1 MANFEFKLPDIGEGV
16 AEGEI
21 VGWLVKAGDVVN
33 EGQDMV
39 EVMTDKATVT
49 IGAPKAGRIAQLNG
63 AVGDTVP
70 VGSVLV
76 VIDTSAQGG
85 AAQPAESAPSPAAT
99 PAPKPAAP
107 TPAPAQR
114 APAKPTEEGP
124 VASAVGDLKSSL
136 PGLNLAP
143 SPAPANSKNND
154 ANYFNERPLAAP
166 ATRKLAR
173 ELGVD
178 LRRVEPSG
186 KSGRIERKD
195 VERMGARGNE
205 PAQAPAQAPT
215 QGVPAPTPIAP
226 LGVKPMPEEE
236 QRVPLRGLRKR
247 IFENMARSKRTA
259 AHFTY
264 VDECECTA
272 LQELRERLLPKAKE
286 AGVNLTFLPFIVKAV
301 ALALKKHPSL
311 NALIDDAAQE
321 IVLRRSHDIG
331 IAVATEAGLSVPVLR
346 NVDSLGLLEIAREI
360 SRLAE
365 AARSGKIGPA
375 DFGGSTFTITSLGK
389 LGGLV
394 ATPVINYPEVGIL
407 FVPEMKKRPVVKN
420 DQIVIGHVMLLSL
433 SFDHRVIDG
442 DVGARFA
449 KDIVALLE
457 DPDRLLLGM

>member
-1 MANFEFKLPDIGEGV
+1 
-16 AEGEI
+16 
-21 VGWLVKAGDVVN
+21 
-33 EGQDMV
+33 
-39 EVMTDKATVT
+39 
-49 IGAPKAGRIAQLNG
+49 
-63 AVGDTVP
+63 
-70 VGSVLV
+70 
-76 VIDTSAQGG
+76 
-85 AAQPAESAPSPAAT
+85 
-99 PAPKPAAP
+99 
-107 TPAPAQR
+107 
-114 APAKPTEEGP
+114 
-124 VASAVGDLKSSL
+124 
-136 PGLNLAP
+136 
-143 SPAPANSKNND
+143 
-154 ANYFNERPLAAP
+154 
-166 ATRKLAR
+166 LAR

-178 LRRVEPSG
+178 LRRVEPTG
-186 KSGRIERKD
+186 KSGRIERQD
-195 VERMGARGNE
+195 VERMGTRGNE
-205 PAQAPAQAPT
+205 PAPT
-215 QGVPAPTPIAP
+215 QGPGVPAPPAIAP
-226 LGVKPMPEEE
+226 LGGVKPMPEEE

-272 LQELRERLLPKAKE
+272 LQEMRERLLPKAKE

-301 ALALKKHPSL
+301 ALALKMHPSL

-321 IVLRRSHDIG
+321 IVLRRRHDIG
-331 IAVATEAGLSVPVLR
+331 IAIATEAGLSVPVLR
-346 NVDSLGLLEIAREI
+346 DVDSLGLLEIAREI

-442 DVGARFA
+442 DAGAKFA
-449 KDIVALLE
+449 KEIIGLLE
-457 DPDRLLLGM
+457 DPDRLLLGV